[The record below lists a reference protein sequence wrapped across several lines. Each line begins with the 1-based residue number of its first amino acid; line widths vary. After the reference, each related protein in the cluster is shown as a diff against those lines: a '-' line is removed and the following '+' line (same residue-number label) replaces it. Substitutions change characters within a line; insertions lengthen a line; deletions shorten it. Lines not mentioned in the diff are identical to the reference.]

1 MGRKNPAIVQYT
13 VRLSTL
19 KGSAAV
25 SLASWSQF
33 AWQAVAVKPSNRE
46 LIEKTHKPI
55 TKNID
60 IYCWLTLKNGP
71 TEPNLGGQGSAEDGV
86 SGGGGQEKKPWFE

>member
-19 KGSAAV
+19 KGSAV
-25 SLASWSQF
+25 SLASWSRF
-33 AWQAVAVKPSNRE
+33 AWQAVAVKPPNRE

-55 TKNID
+55 PKNID
-60 IYCWLTLKNGP
+60 INNDLSP
-71 TEPNLGGQGSAEDGV
+71 A
-86 SGGGGQEKKPWFE
+86 